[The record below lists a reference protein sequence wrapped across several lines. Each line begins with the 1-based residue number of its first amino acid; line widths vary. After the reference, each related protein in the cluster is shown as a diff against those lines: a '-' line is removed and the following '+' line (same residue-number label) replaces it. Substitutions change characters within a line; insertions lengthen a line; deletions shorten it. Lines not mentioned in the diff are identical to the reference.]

1 MLSKIIYILINLAIM
16 PKTSTNVRNRVN
28 KLHLPK
34 TKSLF
39 PLYEVISNSIH
50 AIDEAKEKG
59 IIKGNGEIKIN
70 IQRIGKD
77 KVFKEISNTE
87 DYPIDSFE
95 IIDNGIG
102 LNEDNYN
109 SFQEFD
115 SEYKLEIGGKG
126 IGRLVC
132 LKAFSK
138 LVIKSNYLDKST
150 VYP

>member
-1 MLSKIIYILINLAIM
+1 M

-70 IQRIGKD
+70 ILRIGKD
-77 KVFKEISNTE
+77 KVFKEISNTD

-115 SEYKLEIGGKG
+115 SE
-126 IGRLVC
+126 
-132 LKAFSK
+132 
-138 LVIKSNYLDKST
+138 
-150 VYP
+150 